1 MSPWEN
7 ICRRDLAA
15 LNIMRG
21 RDNGL
26 ADYNTVRKCFGLPMI
41 NHFSEINQ
49 QQFAKHPDMFARLE
63 EVYGGKI
70 TEHAKNIFI
79 HHL

>member
-1 MSPWEN
+1 MFIYFP
-7 ICRRDLAA
+7 RRDLAA

-41 NHFSEINQ
+41 NHFSEINPDQ
-49 QQFAKHPDMFARLE
+49 WAQHPDMFD
-63 EVYGGKI
+63 K
-70 TEHAKNIFI
+70 
-79 HHL
+79 

>member
-1 MSPWEN
+1 
-7 ICRRDLAA
+7 
-15 LNIMRG
+15 MRG

-70 TEHAKNIFI
+70 SEHAKKYIYSSSLIKNICYSK
-79 HHL
+79 